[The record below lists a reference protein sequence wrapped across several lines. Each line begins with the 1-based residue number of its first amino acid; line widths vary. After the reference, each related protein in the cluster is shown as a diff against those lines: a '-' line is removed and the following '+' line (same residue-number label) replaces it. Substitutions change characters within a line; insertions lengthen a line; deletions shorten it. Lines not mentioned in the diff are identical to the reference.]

1 MSAHNSS
8 SRCQSRFERASRETS
23 KRKHRAHLAHRDI
36 RHQSLEVLPPRHL
49 GPRHAQVPI
58 ERADRGFAPAQFQRL
73 LAVTVF
79 VFFTNT
85 LKKYVKKRQVEGFLP
100 FFIGTLLWLAAEFTF
115 AYYREGLGVEVPY
128 PSFADL
134 FWLLGYGFF
143 LFHNYSVIAKLRGIL
158 TIDRSMIVLVSAP
171 VGLTL
176 GYILNLTFGVA
187 EILSSTT
194 DSLSFGVSVFYPII
208 DGMLLI
214 PSMIIFWSL
223 RKGDPSH
230 MHWFL
235 MSASFVM
242 VTIGD
247 IGFGYSFA
255 LSPDVAGEYEWIWSI
270 FFNTCYV
277 CMAAGGIWFYL
288 ASRRNYVQDNLP
300 NKAVK
305 IPSP

>member
-1 MSAHNSS
+1 MDSLNPKLSLSRFVIHKRQFSILILISVVVINFPVIFSS
-8 SRCQSRFERASRETS
+8 SEIRANMIDLT
-23 KRKHRAHLAHRDI
+23 AIA
-36 RHQSLEVLPPRHL
+36 
-49 GPRHAQVPI
+49 G
-58 ERADRGFAPAQFQRL
+58 
-73 LAVTVF
+73 AVATVF
-79 VFFTNT
+79 VFFTIT
-85 LKKYVKKRQVEGFLP
+85 LMKYVRKWQIDGFLP

-158 TIDRSMIVLVSAP
+158 TIDRSMIILVSAA

-208 DGMLLI
+208 DGILLI

-255 LSPDVAGEYEWIWSI
+255 LSPEVAGEYEWIWSI

-300 NKAVK
+300 NKAVN